1 MKEIDLTD
9 VEFDFVELFDHYMYF
24 LLNLYTAVIMP
35 DIEIIT
41 QKLRKVFL
49 NEKVIKKISHKDVME
64 KYINAPKTY
73 NSNTKHKTEIV
84 LTCHL
89 KNKPKKPKKKKQEFV
104 FFFSFINF
112 NEKKIMNHE
121 NIKSKQIIK
130 YQMMFFYY

>member
-64 KYINAPKTY
+64 KYINATKTY

-89 KNKPKKPKKKKQEFV
+89 KNKPKKPKKKTRVCFV
-104 FFFSFINF
+104 C
-112 NEKKIMNHE
+112 
-121 NIKSKQIIK
+121 
-130 YQMMFFYY
+130 